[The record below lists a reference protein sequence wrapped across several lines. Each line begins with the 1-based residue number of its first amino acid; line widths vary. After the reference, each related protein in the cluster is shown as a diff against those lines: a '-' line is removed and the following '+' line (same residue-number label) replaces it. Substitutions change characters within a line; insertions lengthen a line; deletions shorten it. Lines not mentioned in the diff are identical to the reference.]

1 MVLAAATLAA
11 LLVLVLLPAGASAQG
26 CDAPPGTAATEQYC
40 EQLLPNASGGVGGDT
55 ASSPDEGAGGTD
67 TLADVLPDD
76 VVKELEASG
85 PDAQALL
92 RLPATQTDEG
102 GRPFDPKAGGLG
114 EEDLTP
120 QPGKS
125 GGGLWEGVTKATKTV
140 SSGLVWLLGTMLVG
154 LGAATLLSYLGIRR
168 PRRP

>member
-1 MVLAAATLAA
+1 MVLAAALLVATLA
-11 LLVLVLLPAGASAQG
+11 LVWMPTGAAAQG

-55 ASSPDEGAGGTD
+55 ASSGDTGTE
-67 TLADVLPDD
+67 TLADVLPKD
-76 VVKELEASG
+76 VVAELEASG

-92 RLPATQTDEG
+92 RMPATQTTG
-102 GRPFDPKAGGLG
+102 APFDPKAGALG

-154 LGAATLLSYLGIRR
+154 LGAATVLSYLGVRR
-168 PRRP
+168 PRS